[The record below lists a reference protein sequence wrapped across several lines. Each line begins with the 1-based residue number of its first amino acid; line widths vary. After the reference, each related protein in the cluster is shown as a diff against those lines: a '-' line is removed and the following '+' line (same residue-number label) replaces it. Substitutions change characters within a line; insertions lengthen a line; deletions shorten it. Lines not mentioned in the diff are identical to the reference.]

1 MYPDRVGQCGV
12 FNLGEVGINM
22 DKTNTVN
29 IKDGAHYAPLGQSN
43 KVVEPNGFGF
53 SVAFLDH
60 GHINGQTNGLL
71 QAGATLRYVF
81 DPDPAKV
88 KAFCEKYPQAKVAQ
102 SFAQILADEAT
113 LLVAA
118 AAIPN
123 LRADIGM
130 QVMQAGK
137 DYFTDKAP
145 FTALEQLAAV
155 KALAAQ
161 TGQKY
166 AVYYAERLHNEAA
179 WKAGELIAAGAIGRV
194 LQVIN
199 LAPHRLA
206 KSTRPKWFFNK
217 SQYGGILTDIGSHQ
231 VEQFLTY
238 AGASDAQINFARA
251 SNLNNADK
259 PELEDFGEISMTAD
273 NGASF
278 YTRVDWFTC
287 DGQATWGDGRT
298 FILGTEGNI
307 ECRKYNDVA
316 RQAPASKVFLTNAQG
331 EQEIDCLGQSSFPY
345 FGQLILDCLHR
356 TENAMTQTHVF
367 KAAELSL
374 RAQLVA
380 DSLN

>member
-1 MYPDRVGQCGV
+1 MTKPSS
-12 FNLGEVGINM
+12 
-22 DKTNTVN
+22 VN
-29 IKDGAHYAPLGQSN
+29 IKDGANYAPLGQSQ
-43 KVVEPNGFGF
+43 KVVEPKQFGF

-60 GHINGQTNGLL
+60 GHIYGQTNGLL
-71 QAGATLRYVF
+71 QAGATLRYVY
-81 DPDPAKV
+81 DPDPK
-88 KAFCEKYPQAKVAQ
+88 KLSAFCEKYPQAKVAE
-102 SFAQILADEAT
+102 SFEQILTDSAS

-123 LRADIGM
+123 LRADIGI
-130 QVMQAGK
+130 QVMQAAK

-145 FTALEQLAAV
+145 FTTLEQLAAV
-155 KALAAQ
+155 KAAVEQ

-179 WKAGELIAAGAIGRV
+179 WKAGELIAAGKIGRV

-199 LAPHRLA
+199 LAPHRLSKA
-206 KSTRPKWFFNK
+206 TRPDWFFCK
-217 SQYGGILTDIGSHQ
+217 QQYGGILTDIGSHQ

-238 AGASDAQINFARA
+238 AGATDAKINFARA

-259 PELEDFGEISMTAD
+259 PEFEDFGEISMTGD

-278 YTRVDWFTC
+278 YTRVDWFTPA
-287 DGQATWGDGRT
+287 GQATWGDGRT
-298 FILGTEGNI
+298 FIVGTEGNI

-316 RQAPASKVFLTNAQG
+316 RQAPASKVFLTNAEG

-356 TENAMTQTHVF
+356 TETAMTQKHVF

-374 RAQLVA
+374 HAQLIA
-380 DSLN
+380 DSVSAV

>member
-1 MYPDRVGQCGV
+1 MYSNGYRQCGL
-12 FNLGEVGINM
+12 FNLGKIGIDM
-22 DKTNTVN
+22 HKPASTN
-29 IKDGAHYAPLGQSN
+29 IKDGANYAPLGQSE
-43 KVVEPNGFGF
+43 KVVAPNQFGF
-53 SVAFLDH
+53 SVAYLDH
-60 GHINGQTNGLL
+60 GHIYGQTNGLL
-71 QAGATLRYVF
+71 QAGATLRYVY
-81 DPDPAKV
+81 DPDPAKL
-88 KAFCEKYPQAKVAQ
+88 KAFCEKYPQVKVAD
-102 SFAQILADEAT
+102 SFAQILADDAS

-118 AAIPN
+118 AAVPN
-123 LRADIGM
+123 LRADIGI
-130 QVMQAGK
+130 QVMQVGK
-137 DYFTDKAP
+137 DYFTDKTP
-145 FTALEQLAAV
+145 FTTLAQLAAV
-155 KALAAQ
+155 KAVVEQ

-206 KSTRPKWFFNK
+206 KSTRPDWFFNK

-238 AGASDAQINFARA
+238 AGATDAQINFARA
-251 SNLNNADK
+251 SNMNNADK

-345 FGQLILDCLHR
+345 FGRLILDCLHR
-356 TENAMTQTHVF
+356 SENAMTQSHVF

-374 RAQLVA
+374 LAQQIA
-380 DSLN
+380 DGVN